1 MPQFARALDVYQGFN
16 HKHDKQTSVG
26 FITELKIGGVPI
38 AADLES
44 LHDPKAK
51 GALKG
56 VAVLNHYLW
65 ETGFTDA
72 MYFSGQVSVNN
83 KTAIQTMLMQDWK
96 DTTVEFKYVLFEYD
110 QVKKVFYES
119 NKVTAT
125 MHGLLEKNGQELN
138 LNVADDAS
146 HEVQSPLNFT
156 FQIGIKPATT
166 AEQEVHI
173 AVADGKNIVKKWGI
187 KAAA

>member
-26 FITELKIGGVPI
+26 FITELKIGGQVI
-38 AADLES
+38 KADIEAY
-44 LHDPKAK
+44 DPKAK
-51 GALKG
+51 AALKS

-72 MYFSGQVSVNN
+72 MYMSGQLTVAN
-83 KTAIQTMLMQDWK
+83 KVTLQTMLMQDWK
-96 DTTVEFKYVLFEYD
+96 DTTVEFKYVVFEYD
-110 QVKKVFYES
+110 PVAKKFFES

-125 MHGLLEKNGQELN
+125 MKGLIEKHGHELN
-138 LNVADDAS
+138 LHVADDHS

-156 FQIGIKPATT
+156 FQIGIKPQTT
-166 AEQEVHI
+166 AVQEVHL
-173 AVADGKNIVKKWGI
+173 AGGDGKNVVKKWGI
-187 KAAA
+187 KEG